1 MRTLFVVTFSIFIL
15 SVTGSA
21 SNQIKAPNA
30 EQQESYNLDS
40 KFFKKSLLVQNILI
54 ATSVKVSDTAILE
67 TAYLF
72 NHMMASINDAV
83 AERIRKRNVL
93 CILVG
98 KDELTSE
105 IPQFVTN
112 KTGKELDFYNWRQRG
127 FLRHIDG
134 RPVVLFAEEDVLEY
148 EGGMQNESI
157 LIHEFGHVIQ
167 GAGFDAGLHKKV
179 HEAFAKAKARSIWN
193 DGRAAQRFRRVN
205 GNEPVSLLDSLI
217 KSFPD
222 QSRAL
227 LVKCLDGGDILVNG
241 KPTNA
246 KIKVTSKDDILIVF
260 GGAKQCYASR
270 NHAEY
275 WAEGVQCWYDT
286 NRTMDHDHNHIHTR
300 VGIQGYDPGLA
311 KVCEEVLGNDPWRFI
326 SPRKRAGK
334 GHLKDFDPTNL
345 PKVTDLPHI
354 REAALDYY
362 DKYWSSYWDRLHQKH
377 FPAKSPK

>member
-1 MRTLFVVTFSIFIL
+1 MRILFVVKLSLMIL
-15 SVTGSA
+15 SVPVTA
-21 SNQIKAPNA
+21 SNQIKTLDA
-30 EQQESYNLDS
+30 EQQKTYNLDP

-67 TAYLF
+67 TEYLF
-72 NHMMASINDAV
+72 NHIMGSINDDV

-127 FLRHIDG
+127 FLRHIDR

-167 GAGFDAGLHKKV
+167 GAGFDADLQKKV
-179 HEAFAKAKARSIWN
+179 HEAFATAKARSIWN
-193 DGRAAQRFRRVN
+193 DGKAAQRFRRVK

-217 KSFPD
+217 QSFPD
-222 QSRAL
+222 QPRDL

-246 KIKVTSKDDILIVF
+246 KIKVTSKDDVLIVF
-260 GGAKQCYASR
+260 GGSKQCYASR

-275 WAEGVQCWYDT
+275 WAEGVQCWYNT

-300 VGIQGYDPGLA
+300 VGIKGYDPGLA
-311 KVCEEVLGNDPWRFI
+311 KVCEEVLGNNPWRFI

-334 GHLKDFDPTNL
+334 GHLKDFDPANA

-354 REAALDYY
+354 RAAALDYY
-362 DKYWSSYWDRLHQKH
+362 DKYWSSYWERLNQKH
-377 FPAKSPK
+377 FPEKS

>member
-1 MRTLFVVTFSIFIL
+1 MRTLFVVTFSLLIF
-15 SVTGSA
+15 SVPVTA
-21 SNQIKAPNA
+21 SNQIKSLNA
-30 EQQESYNLDS
+30 EQQKTYNLDP

-67 TAYLF
+67 TGYLF
-72 NHMMASINDAV
+72 NHMMVSINDAV

-167 GAGFDAGLHKKV
+167 GAGFDADLHKKV

-193 DGRAAQRFRRVN
+193 DGKAAQRFRRVK

-222 QSRAL
+222 QSRDL

-246 KIKVTSKDDILIVF
+246 KIKVTSKDDVLIVF
-260 GGAKQCYASR
+260 GGSKQCYASR

-300 VGIQGYDPGLA
+300 VGIKGYDPGLA

-334 GHLKDFDPTNL
+334 GHLKGFDPANA

>member
-1 MRTLFVVTFSIFIL
+1 MRILFVFLFSFLII
-15 SVTGSA
+15 SVSGSA
-21 SNQIKAPNA
+21 LNQIAVPSP

-54 ATSVKVSDTAILE
+54 ATSGKVSDTAIFE

-72 NHMMASINDAV
+72 DHMMGSINGSV

-167 GAGFDAGLHKKV
+167 GAGFDAALHKKV

-193 DGRAAQRFRRVN
+193 DGRAAQRFRRVK

-217 KSFPD
+217 KSFPN
-222 QSRAL
+222 QSRDL
-227 LVKCLDGGDILVNG
+227 LVKCLDEGDILVNG
-241 KPTNA
+241 KTTNS
-246 KIKVTSKDDILIVF
+246 KIKVTSKDDVLIVF

-300 VGIQGYDPGLA
+300 EGIKGYDPGLA

-334 GHLKDFDPTNL
+334 GHLKNFDPTNL

-377 FPAKSPK
+377 FPAKS

>member
-167 GAGFDAGLHKKV
+167 GAGFDADLHKKV

-222 QSRAL
+222 QSRDL

-246 KIKVTSKDDILIVF
+246 KIKVTSADDILIVF

-377 FPAKSPK
+377 FPAKS

>member
-1 MRTLFVVTFSIFIL
+1 MRILFVFLFSFLII
-15 SVTGSA
+15 SVSGSA
-21 SNQIKAPNA
+21 LNQIAVPSP

-54 ATSVKVSDTAILE
+54 ATSGKVSDTAIFE

-72 NHMMASINDAV
+72 DHMMGSINSSV

-105 IPQFVTN
+105 IPQFITN

-167 GAGFDAGLHKKV
+167 GAGFDAALHKKV

-193 DGRAAQRFRRVN
+193 DGRAAQRFRRVK

-217 KSFPD
+217 KSFPN
-222 QSRAL
+222 QSRDL
-227 LVKCLDGGDILVNG
+227 LVKCLDEGDILVNG
-241 KPTNA
+241 KTTNS
-246 KIKVTSKDDILIVF
+246 KIKVTSKDDVLIVF

-300 VGIQGYDPGLA
+300 EGIKGYDPGLA

-334 GHLKDFDPTNL
+334 GHLKNFDPTNL

-377 FPAKSPK
+377 FPAKS

>member
-1 MRTLFVVTFSIFIL
+1 MRILFVFLFSFLII
-15 SVTGSA
+15 SVSGSA
-21 SNQIKAPNA
+21 LNQIAVPSP

-54 ATSVKVSDTAILE
+54 ATSGKVSDTAIFE

-72 NHMMASINDAV
+72 DHMMGSINSSV

-167 GAGFDAGLHKKV
+167 GAGFDAALHKKV

-193 DGRAAQRFRRVN
+193 DGRAAQRFRRVK

-217 KSFPD
+217 KSFPN
-222 QSRAL
+222 QSRDL
-227 LVKCLDGGDILVNG
+227 LVKCLDEGDILVNG
-241 KPTNA
+241 KTTNS
-246 KIKVTSKDDILIVF
+246 KIKVTSKDDVLIVF

-300 VGIQGYDPGLA
+300 EGIKGYDPGLA

-334 GHLKDFDPTNL
+334 GHLKNFDPTNL

-377 FPAKSPK
+377 FPAKS

>member
-1 MRTLFVVTFSIFIL
+1 MRTLFVVTFSIFII

-167 GAGFDAGLHKKV
+167 GAGFDADLHKKV

-377 FPAKSPK
+377 FPAKFPK

>member
-1 MRTLFVVTFSIFIL
+1 MRTLFVVTFSLLIF
-15 SVTGSA
+15 SVPLTA
-21 SNQIKAPNA
+21 SNQIKSLNA
-30 EQQESYNLDS
+30 EQQKTYNLDP

-67 TAYLF
+67 TGYLF
-72 NHMMASINDAV
+72 NHMMVSINDAV

-167 GAGFDAGLHKKV
+167 GAGFDADLHKKV

-193 DGRAAQRFRRVN
+193 DGKAAQRFRRVK

-222 QSRAL
+222 QSRDL

-246 KIKVTSKDDILIVF
+246 KIKVTSEDDVLIVF
-260 GGAKQCYASR
+260 GGSKQCYASR

-334 GHLKDFDPTNL
+334 GHLKGFDPANA

>member
-54 ATSVKVSDTAILE
+54 ATSLKVSDTAILE

-167 GAGFDAGLHKKV
+167 GAGFDADLHKKV

>member
-167 GAGFDAGLHKKV
+167 GAGFDADLHKKV

-300 VGIQGYDPGLA
+300 VGIQDYDPGLA

>member
-1 MRTLFVVTFSIFIL
+1 MRTLFVVTFSLLIL
-15 SVTGSA
+15 SVPVTA
-21 SNQIKAPNA
+21 SNQIKAPSA
-30 EQQESYNLDS
+30 EQQRTYNLDP

-54 ATSVKVSDTAILE
+54 AASVKVSDTAILE
-67 TAYLF
+67 TGYLF
-72 NHMMASINDAV
+72 NHMMVSINDAV

-167 GAGFDAGLHKKV
+167 GAGFDADLQKKV

-193 DGRAAQRFRRVN
+193 DGKAAQRFRRVK

-222 QSRAL
+222 QSRDL
-227 LVKCLDGGDILVNG
+227 LVKCLEAGDILVNG

-246 KIKVTSKDDILIVF
+246 KIKVTSKDDVLIVF
-260 GGAKQCYASR
+260 GGSKQCYASR

-300 VGIQGYDPGLA
+300 EGIKGYDPGLA

-334 GHLKDFDPTNL
+334 GHLKGFDPANA

>member
-167 GAGFDAGLHKKV
+167 GAGFDADLHKKI

-222 QSRAL
+222 QSRDL

-377 FPAKSPK
+377 FPAQS

>member
-1 MRTLFVVTFSIFIL
+1 MRTLFVVTFSIFII

-167 GAGFDAGLHKKV
+167 GAGFDADLHKKV

-222 QSRAL
+222 QSRDL

-377 FPAKSPK
+377 FPAKFPK

>member
-1 MRTLFVVTFSIFIL
+1 MRALFVVTFSLLIC
-15 SVTGSA
+15 SVRGTA
-21 SNQIKAPNA
+21 LNQINPLSP
-30 EQQESYNLDS
+30 EQQKSYNLDS

-54 ATSVKVSDTAILE
+54 ATSVKVSDVAILE
-67 TAYLF
+67 TGYLF
-72 NHMMASINDAV
+72 NHIMGSINDDV

-167 GAGFDAGLHKKV
+167 GAGFDADLQKKV

-193 DGRAAQRFRRVN
+193 DGRAAQRFRRVKSN
-205 GNEPVSLLDSLI
+205 KPVSLLDSLI
-217 KSFPD
+217 QSFPD
-222 QSRAL
+222 QPRNL
-227 LVKCLDGGDILVNG
+227 LVKCLDEGDILVNG

-246 KIKVTSKDDILIVF
+246 KIKVTSKDDVLIVF
-260 GGAKQCYASR
+260 GGSKQCYASR

-311 KVCEEVLGNDPWRFI
+311 KVCEEVLGNNPWRFI

-334 GHLKDFDPTNL
+334 GHLKDFDPTNA

-362 DKYWSSYWDRLHQKH
+362 DKYWSSYWERLHQKH
-377 FPAKSPK
+377 FPEKS

>member
-54 ATSVKVSDTAILE
+54 ATSLKVSDTAILE
-67 TAYLF
+67 TGYLF

-167 GAGFDAGLHKKV
+167 GAGFDADLHKKV

-241 KPTNA
+241 KPSNA

-311 KVCEEVLGNDPWRFI
+311 KVCEEVLGNEPWRFI

-377 FPAKSPK
+377 FPAKS

>member
-167 GAGFDAGLHKKV
+167 GAGFDADLHKKV

>member
-1 MRTLFVVTFSIFIL
+1 MRALFVVTFSLLIL
-15 SVTGSA
+15 SVPVAA
-21 SNQIKAPNA
+21 SNQIKAPSA
-30 EQQESYNLDS
+30 EQQKTYNLDP

-67 TAYLF
+67 TGYLF
-72 NHMMASINDAV
+72 NHMMVSINDAV

-167 GAGFDAGLHKKV
+167 GAGFDADLHKKV

-193 DGRAAQRFRRVN
+193 DGKAAQRFRRVK
-205 GNEPVSLLDSLI
+205 GNDPVSLLDSLI

-222 QSRAL
+222 QSRDL
-227 LVKCLDGGDILVNG
+227 LVKCLDAGDILVNG

-246 KIKVTSKDDILIVF
+246 KIKVTSKDDVLIVF
-260 GGAKQCYASR
+260 GGSKQCYASR

-300 VGIQGYDPGLA
+300 EGIKGYDPGLA

-334 GHLKDFDPTNL
+334 GHLKGFDPANA

>member
-1 MRTLFVVTFSIFIL
+1 MRALFVVTFSLLIC
-15 SVTGSA
+15 SVRGTA
-21 SNQIKAPNA
+21 LNQINPLSP
-30 EQQESYNLDS
+30 EQQKSYNLDS

-54 ATSVKVSDTAILE
+54 ATSVKVSDIAILE
-67 TAYLF
+67 TGYLF
-72 NHMMASINDAV
+72 NHIMGSINDDV

-167 GAGFDAGLHKKV
+167 GAGFDADLQKKV

-193 DGRAAQRFRRVN
+193 DGKAAQRFRRVK

-217 KSFPD
+217 QSFPD
-222 QSRAL
+222 QPRDL

-246 KIKVTSKDDILIVF
+246 KIKVTSKDDVLIVF
-260 GGAKQCYASR
+260 GGSKQCYASR

-275 WAEGVQCWYDT
+275 WAEGVQCWYNT

-300 VGIQGYDPGLA
+300 VGIKGYDPGLA
-311 KVCEEVLGNDPWRFI
+311 KVCEEVLGNNPWRFI

-334 GHLKDFDPTNL
+334 GHLKNFDPDNA

-362 DKYWSSYWDRLHQKH
+362 DKYWSSYWKRLNQKH
-377 FPAKSPK
+377 FPEKS

>member
-167 GAGFDAGLHKKV
+167 GAGFDADLHKKI

>member
-1 MRTLFVVTFSIFIL
+1 MRILFVFLFSFLII
-15 SVTGSA
+15 SVSGSA
-21 SNQIKAPNA
+21 LNQIAVPSP

-54 ATSVKVSDTAILE
+54 ATSGKVSDTAIFE

-72 NHMMASINDAV
+72 DHMMGSINSSV

-167 GAGFDAGLHKKV
+167 GAGFDAALHKKV

-193 DGRAAQRFRRVN
+193 DGRAAQRFRRVK
-205 GNEPVSLLDSLI
+205 GNDPVSLLDSLI
-217 KSFPD
+217 KSFPN
-222 QSRAL
+222 QSRDL
-227 LVKCLDGGDILVNG
+227 LVKCLDEGDILVNG
-241 KPTNA
+241 KTTNS
-246 KIKVTSKDDILIVF
+246 KIKVTSKDDVLIVF
-260 GGAKQCYASR
+260 GGTKQCYASR

-300 VGIQGYDPGLA
+300 EGIKGYDPGLA

-334 GHLKDFDPTNL
+334 GHLKNFDPTNL

-377 FPAKSPK
+377 FPAKS

>member
-67 TAYLF
+67 TGYLF

-167 GAGFDAGLHKKV
+167 GAGFDADLHKKV

-311 KVCEEVLGNDPWRFI
+311 KVCEEVLGNDLWRFI

>member
-1 MRTLFVVTFSIFIL
+1 MRTLFVVTFSLLIL
-15 SVTGSA
+15 SVPVTA
-21 SNQIKAPNA
+21 SNQIKAPSA
-30 EQQESYNLDS
+30 EQQRTYNLDP

-67 TAYLF
+67 TGYLF
-72 NHMMASINDAV
+72 NHMMVSINDAV

-167 GAGFDAGLHKKV
+167 GAGFDADLQKKV

-193 DGRAAQRFRRVN
+193 DGKAAQRFRRVK

-222 QSRAL
+222 QSRDL
-227 LVKCLDGGDILVNG
+227 LVKCLEAGDILVNG

-246 KIKVTSKDDILIVF
+246 KIKVTSKDDVLIVF
-260 GGAKQCYASR
+260 GGSKQCYASR

-300 VGIQGYDPGLA
+300 EGIKGYDPGLA

-334 GHLKDFDPTNL
+334 GHLKGFDPANA

>member
-1 MRTLFVVTFSIFIL
+1 MRTLFVLTFSLMIL
-15 SVTGSA
+15 SVPGSA
-21 SNQIKAPNA
+21 SNQIKALNA
-30 EQQESYNLDS
+30 EQQKTYSLDS

-67 TAYLF
+67 TGYLF
-72 NHMMASINDAV
+72 NHMMVSINDAV
-83 AERIRKRNVL
+83 AERIRQRKVL

-167 GAGFDAGLHKKV
+167 GAGFDPTLQKKV

-193 DGRAAQRFRRVN
+193 DGKAAQRFRRVK

-222 QSRAL
+222 QSRDL
-227 LVKCLDGGDILVNG
+227 LEKCLDEGDILVNG

-246 KIKVTSKDDILIVF
+246 KIKVTSNDDVLIVF
-260 GGAKQCYASR
+260 GGSKQCYASR

-300 VGIQGYDPGLA
+300 VGIKGYDPGLA
-311 KVCEEVLGNDPWRFI
+311 KVCEEVLGNNPWRFI

-334 GHLKDFDPTNL
+334 GHLKSFDPANA